1 MARRSTKPHPP
12 VGLVCEHR
20 YKGTLHTMVVVE
32 TADGK
37 VGYQVDGVIHAS
49 PTAAAKA
56 VVGKDQF
63 INGRTF
69 WHLE

>member
-1 MARRSTKPHPP
+1 
-12 VGLVCEHR
+12 
-20 YKGTLHTMVVVE
+20 MVVVE